1 MGDLLVGLLLVGL
14 EHVEPFAALHLGAHL
29 LVIEPVRAL
38 LVVAAV
44 ARRRLVVVE
53 HADRARHPPVRD
65 VRFRARLGLALAVIL
80 PVRLQVLGQEKVGRQ
95 RMEVA
100 LSHQHDARRERRHH
114 RAHDLRPRLLVG
126 LGHDADAE
134 IERHGARGRDLV
146 AVVGKVDVVGRT
158 ALPDGED
165 DVDRLGEHLV
175 AILVEDAER
184 LGVGGQRAGAHAQDE
199 AAFGQMI
206 EHRRLHR
213 DQHGV
218 HMGEVRGAGGELD
231 PRRRRDQRGVEHHA
245 VGDGLAGVG
254 EVLAHEGV
262 VETELVG
269 QDDGLAVLLERLG
282 PVAVHGVHRHGEV
295 AQPHSRLRPRRSPW
309 AAAPKRLMCP
319 ICRAGT
325 SINL

>member
-1 MGDLLVGLLLVGL
+1 
-14 EHVEPFAALHLGAHL
+14 
-29 LVIEPVRAL
+29 
-38 LVVAAV
+38 
-44 ARRRLVVVE
+44 
-53 HADRARHPPVRD
+53 
-65 VRFRARLGLALAVIL
+65 
-80 PVRLQVLGQEKVGRQ
+80 
-95 RMEVA
+95 MEVT
-100 LSHQHDARRERRHH
+100 LSHVHDAGRERRHH

-134 IERHGARGRDLV
+134 IERHRARGRDLV
-146 AVVGKVDVVGRT
+146 AVVGKIDVVGRT

-165 DVDRLGEHLV
+165 DVDRLGEQLV

-184 LGVGGQRAGAHAQDE
+184 LGVSGQRAGAHAQDE
-199 AAFGQMI
+199 AALRQMI

-213 DQHGV
+213 DQHRV
-218 HMGEVRGAGGELD
+218 HVREVRGAGRELD

-254 EVLAHEGV
+254 EVLAHESV
-262 VETELVG
+262 VKAELVG
-269 QDDGLAVLLERLG
+269 EDDGLAVLLERLG

-295 AQPHSRLRPRRSPW
+295 AQPHSHLQSRATQPLGRRRGP
-309 AAAPKRLMCP
+309 CGQ